1 MYHQPESSRKHRVVF
16 PVSWSVISWGPP
28 VLSFSKTCQSLVRI
42 TFYEKVEKEASNKA
56 NQSPLGLPSHRTIV
70 IWWTQESSVLFCSM
84 CMQYGFAFPVPSTFC
99 AFFSFNLY
107 KKSNVSTIDMP
118 ILQMRKIS
126 LVLMICLCSWFQ
138 IQMQTHLP
146 AENELL
152 GTNLPTLGQ
161 APKGK
166 LDFMVCVCLFASVL
180 LLNVALIHE

>member
-1 MYHQPESSRKHRVVF
+1 MYHQPESSGKHRVVF

-126 LVLMICLCSWFQ
+126 LVLMICLCS
-138 IQMQTHLP
+138 
-146 AENELL
+146 
-152 GTNLPTLGQ
+152 
-161 APKGK
+161 
-166 LDFMVCVCLFASVL
+166 
-180 LLNVALIHE
+180 